1 VILDL
6 YLPGRGFRAVL
17 NGCFNPSV
25 SALATERV
33 VRSHGI
39 DLFVRERG
47 DGFPLLMLNGL
58 GSNVDTWGYAEERLS
73 GVARTIALDSPGS
86 GRSSTPLWP
95 LSIAMLARAAADV
108 LDELGRGRVDVL
120 GFSLGGLIAQQL
132 ARQQPARVRRMALVG
147 TTCGWGSMPGEPAAL
162 TLLSMPLRYHSRV
175 LYDRTSCLLSPA
187 DRELLGRVDGVS
199 KSRLD
204 HPPSLVGY
212 AAQLWAGA
220 TWSSLSWLPSLQ
232 VPVLVV
238 HGGGDR
244 LVPAANAVQL
254 ARLLPE
260 SRLHILP
267 GEGHLLV
274 VDPDGGAIPLLEE
287 FFAAPNVAESRA
299 WSTGRVVDDDETVET
314 AFELARGTQPYR
326 AMSGA
331 YRWFVRHASSFAA
344 AT

>member
-1 VILDL
+1 
-6 YLPGRGFRAVL
+6 
-17 NGCFNPSV
+17 V

-33 VRSHGI
+33 VRSRGI

-47 DGFPLLMLNGL
+47 DGLPLLMLNGL
-58 GSNVDTWGYAEERLS
+58 GSNVDTWGHAEDRLS
-73 GVARTIALDSPGS
+73 GVARTIAFDAPGS
-86 GRSSTPLWP
+86 GRSSTPRWP
-95 LSIAMLARAAADV
+95 LSVAMLARSAADV
-108 LDELGRGRVDVL
+108 LDELGCERVDLL

-132 ARQQPARVRRMALVG
+132 AHDNPARVRRMALVG
-147 TTCGWGSMPGEPAAL
+147 TGCGWGSIPGDPAAL

-175 LYDRTSCLLSPA
+175 LYDRTSCLLSQA

-212 AAQLWAGA
+212 TAQLWAGA
-220 TWSSLSWLPSLQ
+220 TWSSLSWLHSVQ
-232 VPVLVV
+232 VPVLIV
-238 HGGGDR
+238 HGDGDQ

-260 SRLHILP
+260 SRLHILS

-287 FFAAPNVAESRA
+287 FFTAPNVETSRA
-299 WSTGRVVDDDETVET
+299 WSTGRIVDDDGAVET
-314 AFELARGTQPYR
+314 AFELARGAQPYR
-326 AMSGA
+326 AMSNA

>member
-1 VILDL
+1 
-6 YLPGRGFRAVL
+6 
-17 NGCFNPSV
+17 V

-33 VRSHGI
+33 VRSRGI

-47 DGFPLLMLNGL
+47 DAFPLLMLNGL
-58 GSNVDTWGYAEERLS
+58 GSNVDTWGHAEERLS
-73 GVARTIALDSPGS
+73 GVSRTIAFDSPGS

-95 LSIAMLARAAADV
+95 LSIAMLARTAADV
-108 LDELGRGRVDVL
+108 LDELGCERVDVL
-120 GFSLGGLIAQQL
+120 GFSLGGLVAQQL
-132 ARQQPARVRRMALVG
+132 VREEPVRVRRLALVG
-147 TTCGWGSMPGEPAAL
+147 TACGWGSMPGEPAAL
-162 TLLSMPLRYHSRV
+162 TLLSMPLRYHSRT

-204 HPPSLVGY
+204 HPPSLLGY

-220 TWSSLSWLPSLQ
+220 TWSSLSWLHSVH
-232 VPVLVV
+232 VPALVV
-238 HGGGDR
+238 HGDGDH

-274 VDPDGGAIPLLEE
+274 VDPDGAAIPLLEE
-287 FFAAPNVAESRA
+287 FFTAPNVETSRA
-299 WSTGRVVDDDETVET
+299 WSTGRIVDDDGTVET
-314 AFELARGTQPYR
+314 AFELARGAQPYR
-326 AMSGA
+326 AMSNA
-331 YRWFVRHASSFAA
+331 YRWFVRHASSFAT